1 MTETWWRC
9 ERLVHLYIHI
19 ICIYIFHFLTHSF
32 SLCEYIHAC
41 ILVCTFNILH
51 GFPEALVRGMRSSF
65 LKDSDYHHLTQCE
78 TLDDVR
84 LNMTESDYNEC
95 IADSATMT
103 PASLQKSAILKV
115 RRSLYRYTRKE
126 AQRVVF
132 GLQ

>member
-1 MTETWWRC
+1 
-9 ERLVHLYIHI
+9 
-19 ICIYIFHFLTHSF
+19 
-32 SLCEYIHAC
+32 
-41 ILVCTFNILH
+41 
-51 GFPEALVRGMRSSF
+51 MRSSF

-103 PASLQKSAILKV
+103 PASLQKSAIQKV
-115 RRSLYRYTRKE
+115 RRSLYHCTGDE

>member
-1 MTETWWRC
+1 
-9 ERLVHLYIHI
+9 
-19 ICIYIFHFLTHSF
+19 
-32 SLCEYIHAC
+32 
-41 ILVCTFNILH
+41 
-51 GFPEALVRGMRSSF
+51 MRSSF

-115 RRSLYRYTRKE
+115 RRSLYRYTGEE
-126 AQRVVF
+126 AQRVVTSFVVVPFTHKWQFPTIILSLFTVGHGIQVLTYPSGGTIEHFF
-132 GLQ
+132 GFYYVRIHD

>member
-1 MTETWWRC
+1 M
-9 ERLVHLYIHI
+9 
-19 ICIYIFHFLTHSF
+19 
-32 SLCEYIHAC
+32 
-41 ILVCTFNILH
+41 CTFNILH

-115 RRSLYRYTRKE
+115 RRSLYRYTGKE
-126 AQRVVF
+126 A
-132 GLQ
+132 